1 MALNPSSPPPVRLVV
16 ADDLR
21 RSRLTVFFRLLL
33 AVPHFVWLA
42 LWSVATLV
50 VVIINWFAT
59 LFRGQSPGWAHRFLA
74 AYLRYSTHL
83 NAFLALAADPF
94 PGFTGAPGS
103 YPVDVEIDPPA
114 RQNRWKT
121 GFRGLLVLPAALLAG
136 AVGGSSLSVS
146 TGGFSFSLGV
156 SLLFAAALLGWWV
169 GLFRA
174 RMPAGLEHAAN
185 YGLGYSAQLWAYSM
199 LLTDRYPNSDPLLV
213 PGPGPAPEHPVALR
227 ALDDG
232 QRNRLTVFFRGL
244 LAIPHIVWIYL
255 WYLLAG
261 LFALAQWFVIMFT
274 RRPHTGIHRLIAS
287 FLRYQTMVSA
297 YLLLLADPYPPFVPA
312 ETKTYPVD
320 LDPIAPAAAQ
330 NRWKTFFRLP
340 LALPA
345 SLLSSSY
352 GLALLLVA
360 VFTWWTVLFTG
371 RMPTGLRRLGLASA
385 RYSVHLS
392 AYVLLL
398 TDRYPYSGPILEGVD
413 EPRGALEPLLRPGAE
428 PAAP

>member
-1 MALNPSSPPPVRLVV
+1 VALDQPSPPPVRLVV
-16 ADDLR
+16 SDELQ

-33 AVPHFVWLA
+33 AIPHFIWLA
-42 LWSVATLV
+42 LWSLATLV
-50 VVIINWFAT
+50 VAVINWFAT
-59 LFRGQSPGWAHRFLA
+59 LFRGQSPGWAHGFLA
-74 AYLRYSTHL
+74 AYVRYSTHL
-83 NAFLALAADPF
+83 NAFVNLAADPF

-103 YPVDVEIDPPA
+103 YPVDLEIDPPA

-136 AVGGSSLSVS
+136 VVGGSSFSIS
-146 TGGFSFSLGV
+146 TASFSFSLSIG
-156 SLLFAAALLGWWV
+156 LLFTAALLGWWV
-169 GLFRA
+169 GLFQA
-174 RMPAGLEHAAN
+174 RMPAGLEHAAT
-185 YGLGYSAQLWAYSM
+185 YGLGYSAQVSGYGL

-232 QRNRLTVFFRGL
+232 PRNRLTVFFRGL
-244 LAIPHIVWIYL
+244 LAIPHIVWVYL

-261 LFALAQWFVIMFT
+261 LLALAQWFVIMFT
-274 RRPHTGIHRLIAS
+274 GRPHPGIHRLIAS

-312 ETKTYPVD
+312 ETSTYPVD

-330 NRWKTFFRLP
+330 SRWKTFFRLP

-345 SLLSSSY
+345 SLVSSAY

-371 RMPTGLRRLGLASA
+371 RMPRGLRRLGLAAA

-392 AYVLLL
+392 AYLLLL
-398 TDRYPYSGPILEGVD
+398 TDRYPYSGPILQGMN
-413 EPRGALEPLLRPGAE
+413 EPRGAPEPLLRPGPE